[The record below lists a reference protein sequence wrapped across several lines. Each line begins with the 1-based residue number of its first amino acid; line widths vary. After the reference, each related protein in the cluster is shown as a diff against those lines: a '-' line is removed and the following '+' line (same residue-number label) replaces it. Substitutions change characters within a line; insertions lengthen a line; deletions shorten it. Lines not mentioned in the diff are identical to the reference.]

1 MASYRHAVIAEL
13 ESEGVDTNLCIQQ
26 KGLDSPF
33 TYIIV
38 DESTATRT
46 CIHTPIQEDVQPS
59 EVRAEWLDDVALLH
73 SDSRHTRAATALARL
88 AVERNILVV
97 VDAEKP
103 RFRV

>member
-1 MASYRHAVIAEL
+1 VCVCVCVDGWTDRQTDRQTDRYMASDRHAVIAEL
-13 ESEGVDTNLCIQQ
+13 EAEGVETNLCKQQ

-59 EVRAEWLDDVALLH
+59 EVSFASVLGL
-73 SDSRHTRAATALARL
+73 
-88 AVERNILVV
+88 
-97 VDAEKP
+97 
-103 RFRV
+103 F